1 VLAFFC
7 CKGATYYIASVTFA
21 LPTFKPR
28 ATMNCIRYIFF
39 FFAILV
45 WNSAVGQMNVTVNHT
60 ANTLLDVLLGQG
72 VTVSN
77 VTATGL
83 QSSNG
88 NVWSA
93 GIFSDGIAA
102 GIGIDSGIVMTSG
115 NALLAIGPNN
125 QAGAGSGNGNPG
137 DPNLTAVAGSNTNDA
152 CVLEFDFFP
161 LYDTITFRY
170 VFGSDEYHQYVNSIN
185 DVFAFFITGQNPAG
199 GNYTNQNIAIIP
211 VVNQVVSINTI
222 NFGSG
227 PDCPHANGCLN
238 CAYLIDN
245 CQSGKSIEYDAY
257 TIVMTATAYVVPCT
271 NYHLKIAIADA
282 VDGVLDS
289 GVFLEAGS
297 FSSPGIAITPVYT
310 TPGGGSF
317 AVEGCTQADLII
329 SLPVISPDTTWL
341 VFDSIR
347 GTAINGVDCNLLNDS
362 LMILPGELSD
372 TINIVPIFDNI
383 VEVDETLIFYYS
395 SSTPC
400 MGTTVASVTVTIADF
415 TKVNLGPDDTIC
427 QGQAMVFNAGPG
439 YMNYTWQDGSKL
451 QTFNATTTG
460 TYTVLVEDEYG
471 CTSSDSAD
479 LLVAPLPVAIPIKHN

>member
-1 VLAFFC
+1 
-7 CKGATYYIASVTFA
+7 
-21 LPTFKPR
+21 
-28 ATMNCIRYIFF
+28 
-39 FFAILV
+39 
-45 WNSAVGQMNVTVNHT
+45 
-60 ANTLLDVLLGQG
+60 
-72 VTVSN
+72 
-77 VTATGL
+77 
-83 QSSNG
+83 
-88 NVWSA
+88 
-93 GIFSDGIAA
+93 
-102 GIGIDSGIVMTSG
+102 
-115 NALLAIGPNN
+115 
-125 QAGAGSGNGNPG
+125 
-137 DPNLTAVAGSNTNDA
+137 
-152 CVLEFDFFP
+152 
-161 LYDTITFRY
+161 
-170 VFGSDEYHQYVNSIN
+170 
-185 DVFAFFITGQNPAG
+185 
-199 GNYTNQNIAIIP
+199 
-211 VVNQVVSINTI
+211 
-222 NFGSG
+222 
-227 PDCPHANGCLN
+227 
-238 CAYLIDN
+238 
-245 CQSGKSIEYDAY
+245 
-257 TIVMTATAYVVPCT
+257 
-271 NYHLKIAIADA
+271 
-282 VDGVLDS
+282 VLDS